1 MNGADAVRV
10 HDVVAMRDVV
20 RVVEAIARAS
30 QLD

>member
-1 MNGADAVRV
+1 MVRMRCAV